1 LAAGSRIRARR
12 EERAERREDRV
23 VRRETARED
32 RGERRE
38 GRRRR
43 SPEVARMELLDAAER
58 MFAKHPPDD
67 VGLKDIAREAG
78 TSHALITHYFGTY
91 GGLVEEVL
99 QRRLLRLREQMAAR
113 LLEAGAMERPDEL
126 LAIVFRTLD
135 DPVHLRLMKW
145 VVASDRQES
154 MHVFALQ
161 HQGVTL
167 IAHQVAATIAPASIT
182 GEARKALVEKL
193 ELALVTA
200 LAAAMGYAF
209 AKPALA
215 ATVGRPPDQALT
227 DGVRK
232 TLAAMLQAYMRETI
246 GVP

>member
-1 LAAGSRIRARR
+1 VKGSRRLGARR
-12 EERAERREDRV
+12 AARIERREGLGLK
-23 VRRETARED
+23 RE
-32 RGERRE
+32 GLGLKRE

-43 SPEVARMELLDAAER
+43 SPDVARTELLDAAER
-58 MFAKHPPDD
+58 MFAKHAPDD

-91 GGLVEEVL
+91 AGLVEQVL
-99 QRRLLRLREQMAAR
+99 QRRLLRLRETMAAR
-113 LLEAGAMERPDEL
+113 LVEAGAMERPEEL

-145 VVASDRQES
+145 VIASDRQES
-154 MHVFALQ
+154 VHVLALQ

-167 IAHQVAATIAPASIT
+167 IAHQVAATIAPTTIT
-182 GEARKALVEKL
+182 ADARRALVEKL

-209 AKPALA
+209 GKSALA
-215 ATVGRPPDQALT
+215 ATVGRAPDEALDT
-227 DGVRK
+227 GVRR
-232 TLAAMLQAYMRETI
+232 TLAAMLKAYIAEAI
-246 GVP
+246 G

>member
-1 LAAGSRIRARR
+1 
-12 EERAERREDRV
+12 
-23 VRRETARED
+23 
-32 RGERRE
+32 
-38 GRRRR
+38 
-43 SPEVARMELLDAAER
+43 
-58 MFAKHPPDD
+58 MFAQHPPDD

-113 LLEAGAMERPDEL
+113 LLESGAMERPDEL

-145 VVASDRQES
+145 VIASDRQES

-182 GEARKALVEKL
+182 GDARKALVEKL

-232 TLAAMLQAYMRETI
+232 TLAAMLQAYMHETI
-246 GVP
+246 G

>member
-1 LAAGSRIRARR
+1 LGARR
-12 EERAERREDRV
+12 ERVAERRENRS
-23 VRRETARED
+23 
-32 RGERRE
+32 ERLGLKRE

-43 SPEVARMELLDAAER
+43 SPEVARTELLDAAER
-58 MFAKHPPDD
+58 LFAKHAPDD

-91 GGLVEEVL
+91 NGLVEQVL

-113 LLEAGAMERPDEL
+113 LIQAGAMERPDEL
-126 LAIVFRTLD
+126 LEIVFRTLD

-167 IAHQVAATIAPASIT
+167 IAHQVASTIAPATIT
-182 GEARKALVEKL
+182 GDARKQLIEKL

-209 AKPALA
+209 GKPALA
-215 ATVGRPPDQALT
+215 ATVGRPPDEAL
-227 DGVRK
+227 DNGVRR
-232 TLAAMLQAYMRETI
+232 TLAAMLQAYIRDAI
-246 GVP
+246 G